1 MIAAPSKAHTV
12 TVLAALLHV
21 LRYCDMCW
29 RRQRSSCAEGRFS
42 QRDIFASIF
51 TPRIGI
57 LERPTFLLP
66 MTAVLFHVGICT
78 AIVSSLPSAVS
89 QPLFSLF
96 SPAGTVQ
103 LATLHEWVQA
113 IFPDVPPR
121 LDEGVLDQI
130 YYFRNSFTGATT
142 TAEFRQNEVR
152 KLRPVC
158 SCCSLPA

>member
-42 QRDIFASIF
+42 QRDIFVSIF

-78 AIVSSLPSAVS
+78 AILSSLPSAIS
-89 QPLFSLF
+89 PLLVSLF

-103 LATLHEWVQA
+103 LTTLHEWVQA

-152 KLRPVC
+152 KNAPHV
-158 SCCSLPA
+158 

>member
-1 MIAAPSKAHTV
+1 MHRHPF
-12 TVLAALLHV
+12 
-21 LRYCDMCW
+21 
-29 RRQRSSCAEGRFS
+29 FS
-42 QRDIFASIF
+42 
-51 TPRIGI
+51 T
-57 LERPTFLLP
+57 
-66 MTAVLFHVGICT
+66 
-78 AIVSSLPSAVS
+78 SAVS
-89 QPLFSLF
+89 QQLFSLF